1 MRRLESTTTEV
12 KYRTI
17 SGGLVRIPTEMAFSS
32 RTPAPALP
40 PLLKHLNERTVLET
54 IRAGAPIS
62 RAEISRRAGISK
74 PTVSL
79 ALQSLLEAGLV
90 REAADEPDGPRYG
103 AVFFEP
109 VPEAA
114 LALGLDVGGR
124 FLRGAICDLSGD
136 VRARLDVEI
145 QGDDPGRVLDQIA
158 ELRTAL
164 VATTGLDD
172 ALVNGAVVGVPGVVD
187 AARRRISLAT
197 SVAGLEGDGFGARLE
212 ERLGLRVWLEND
224 VNLAALGEHW
234 QGVARGVDDFLFL
247 SIGTGMGAGLVL
259 RGELH
264 RGHNGAAGEV
274 DFAFVGLA
282 QDVDPCAGAA
292 SAHAAALAQERDIRT
307 ALRPP
312 YDAREI
318 FTAARAGDRLAAEVV
333 LEVARRIALHIVPV
347 AAVTDVSLVV
357 LGGGLGANGD
367 LLLDPV
373 RALLAGWIPYPP
385 RVEVSALGEAAVLSG
400 ALAFGL
406 RQALDEVVERRAAP
420 ARG

>member
-1 MRRLESTTTEV
+1 MNPQSHV
-12 KYRTI
+12 
-17 SGGLVRIPTEMAFSS
+17 S
-32 RTPAPALP
+32 APALP
-40 PLLKHLNERTVLET
+40 PLLKHLNERTVLEA
-54 IRAGAPIS
+54 IRSGAPIS

-90 REAADEPDGPRYG
+90 REATSEPAGPRYG

-114 LALGLDVGGR
+114 LVLGLDVGGR
-124 FLRGAICDLSGD
+124 FLRGAICDLRGD
-136 VRARLDVEI
+136 TRARLDVEI
-145 QGDDPGRVLDQIA
+145 AGSDAGRVLDQIGG
-158 ELRTAL
+158 LRERL
-164 VATTGLDD
+164 VEATGLDGS
-172 ALVNGAVVGVPGVVD
+172 LLNGAVVGVPGVVD
-187 AARRRISLAT
+187 AERRGIALAT
-197 SVAGLEGDGFGARLE
+197 SVAGLEGDTFGADLDR
-212 ERLGLRVWLEND
+212 RLGLSVTLEND

-274 DFAFVGLA
+274 DFALVGLA
-282 QDVDPCAGAA
+282 QDVDPCAGAV
-292 SAHAAALAQERDIRT
+292 SAFAARLAEERGGAT
-307 ALRPP
+307 VLAPP
-312 YDAREI
+312 FDAREI
-318 FTAARAGDRLAAEVV
+318 FAAARARDALAGEVV
-333 LEVARRIALHIVPV
+333 NEVARRIALHIVPV

-373 RALLAGWIPYPP
+373 RGRLESWIPYPP
-385 RVEVSALGEAAVLSG
+385 RVEVSALGEAAVLTG
-400 ALAFGL
+400 ALASGL
-406 RQALDEVVERRAAP
+406 RHALDDVVERRAA
-420 ARG
+420 